1 MISQLFEGK
10 QSKELQCLANP
21 EHKSLRSDAFR
32 ELVRCAQPIAAW
44 SPWPDVPPVTFCCVC
59 RQNLHIAD
67 GVTSVD
73 EALLSYFS
81 TERLDGDNQYACSR
95 CNTKVDAETRFF
107 ISSPPVRVVVLT
119 SRVARGLPSS
129 PPPLSC
135 PQLVLSIQL
144 QRFVFLQ
151 DKHKMQRA
159 IKVPHTLDIS
169 TGGDA
174 FTKCVC
180 VALRFMLSV
189 RRFTLSCRL
198 RAQIRVGGCAAP
210 QRPFGT
216 LWALRVGPLGRR
228 AAHVV
233 VLRRRP
239 SR

>member
-1 MISQLFEGK
+1 MFEGK

-129 PPPLSC
+129 PPPSFLSTAGAEH
-135 PQLVLSIQL
+135 SI
-144 QRFVFLQ
+144 
-151 DKHKMQRA
+151 A
-159 IKVPHTLDIS
+159 
-169 TGGDA
+169 A
-174 FTKCVC
+174 VC
-180 VALRFMLSV
+180 VFARQ
-189 RRFTLSCRL
+189 
-198 RAQIRVGGCAAP
+198 AQDAARH
-210 QRPFGT
+210 QG
-216 LWALRVGPLGRR
+216 
-228 AAHVV
+228 AAHVGHQHW
-233 VLRRRP
+233 RRRLHKVCLCCA
-239 SR
+239 SFHA